1 MTRTLAVAAATL
13 ALAAA
18 CATVGAAPGT
28 ARFASLDGT
37 VLDGYLFH
45 PTGAGPHPVVV
56 FLHGCGGLISS
67 RGAIQTREADWAPRL
82 VALGYVVLMVDSFT
96 PRGVQRMCSP
106 ATFSDSIYRAR
117 PRDAY
122 GALRYLQAQE
132 FVRPDRVALMG
143 WSQGGGAVLLS
154 IRAASLGRPASMP
167 APDFR
172 AAVAFY
178 PATCRERAH
187 RTPWTSAIPL
197 LILVGA
203 EDNWTPAGPCRALAD
218 GATRRGSHVEMR
230 VYPGAYHDFDWPG
243 RPVQTHTAFTT
254 SAGVV
259 PVTGT
264 DPAARDDALRRVPE
278 FLGRYLRD

>member
-1 MTRTLAVAAATL
+1 VSRPLALAVTTL

-18 CATVGAAPGT
+18 CATMGTTPGAVH
-28 ARFASLDGT
+28 FASLDGAA
-37 VLDGYLFH
+37 LDGYLFR
-45 PTGAGPHPVVV
+45 PAGAGPHPAVV

-67 RGAIQTREADWAPRL
+67 RGGIQTREADWAPRL
-82 VALGYVVLMVDSFT
+82 TALGYVVFMVDSFT
-96 PRGVQRMCSP
+96 PRGVRRMCSP

-132 FVRPDRVALMG
+132 SVRPDRVALMG
-143 WSQGGGAVLLS
+143 WSQGGGVVLLS
-154 IRAASLGRPASMP
+154 IRAASLGRPASLP
-167 APDFR
+167 TPDFR

-178 PATCRERAH
+178 PASCRERAH

-203 EDNWTPAGPCRALAD
+203 EDNWTPAAPCRELAE
-218 GATRRGSHVEMR
+218 GAVRRGAHVEMR

-243 RPVQTHTAFTT
+243 RRVQSHPAFTT

-264 DPAARDDALRRVPE
+264 DPAARDDALQRVPA